1 MIRYNVTFVL
11 DSCTITTTIDNDGG
25 LSERQLIIYA
35 ADCINADL
43 RLDFDVM
50 DAALDTI
57 VEEL

>member
-1 MIRYNVTFVL
+1 MIRYNVTFIL